1 MFTPHNLHEQMKTM
15 DESQRSTFLKEH
27 AAELAE
33 MLRRINEPGSSDA
46 IDAHAVERF
55 REDEWCSQN
64 PDPHIDVG
72 TLLWMTRLGERIPVT
87 RTADQRFPEG
97 RRRYT
102 ILKDGISEN
111 WPEWLLMRRSRP
123 T

>member
-27 AAELAE
+27 ASELAE
-33 MLRRINEPGSSDA
+33 MLRRIGEPGSPDS
-46 IDAHAVERF
+46 IDAHAVELA
-55 REDEWCSQN
+55 REVEWCSQN

-72 TLLWMTRLGERIPVT
+72 TLLWTARRDERVPVT
-87 RTADQRFPEG
+87 VTATQRFPDG

-102 ILKDGISEN
+102 ILKDGVALD
-111 WPEWLLMRRSRP
+111 WPEWLLMRRCRP